1 MTASTSKTAV
11 YTGSFDPVTLGHVN
25 IIERSSSLFDELIIG
40 IGVNSEKRSLFSLD
54 ERVSFLEQV
63 TANLTNVR
71 IETFA
76 GLAVEFVHRCHAR
89 IMVRGVRPLTDISAE
104 FTMMMANHHLAPEIE
119 TVFLMADEE
128 LAHVSSSLIKQIAPL
143 SDNQMLA
150 KFVPAAIIPD
160 LRKRLSESIPT

>member
-63 TANLTNVR
+63 TANVTNVR

-76 GLAVEFVHRCHAR
+76 GLAVS
-89 IMVRGVRPLTDISAE
+89 G
-104 FTMMMANHHLAPEIE
+104 
-119 TVFLMADEE
+119 
-128 LAHVSSSLIKQIAPL
+128 
-143 SDNQMLA
+143 DNGNQDDCPWA
-150 KFVPAAIIPD
+150 
-160 LRKRLSESIPT
+160 